1 MSMFCIP
8 ATSAYYN
15 CDYYFEDLYH
25 SVALSFNYLWHLSQL
40 R

>member
-8 ATSAYYN
+8 ASLSYYN
-15 CDYYFEDLYH
+15 YYFEDFYH